1 MSNRK
6 LSTAETMLII
16 MLKLLLKSYNSDS
29 GNSIAYLTIKAT
41 TMVERVIMLERIK
54 VLLFPFLVLTLAS
67 KKKYTMA
74 RIKKVTEIIRLINVS
89 SRLVKSNSNKGFGS
103 SSKATNKELILDVN
117 NLKPPKI

>member
-1 MSNRK
+1 
-6 LSTAETMLII
+6 
-16 MLKLLLKSYNSDS
+16 
-29 GNSIAYLTIKAT
+29 
-41 TMVERVIMLERIK
+41 
-54 VLLFPFLVLTLAS
+54 LFPFLVLTLAS